1 MAEEHLMLHIV
12 VAVLAVNLVQGLIL
26 AWGRQFQLAS
36 LSSSVN
42 PALLLYV
49 ISSLMSQSASWPNI
63 TRFELGFLSLQI
75 LALALSLFSLSGV
88 RGSAWLFGTAWAL
101 NGLTWL
107 FMVYMVFF
115 FRIWA

>member
-1 MAEEHLMLHIV
+1 MAEERLMLHIV
-12 VAVLAVNLVQGLIL
+12 VAVLAVNLVQGLAL

-49 ISSLMSQSASWPNI
+49 VSAMMSQSASWPNI
-63 TRFELGFLSLQI
+63 TRFEVGFLSIQVLV
-75 LALALSLFSLSGV
+75 LVLSLVSLSGV
-88 RGSAWLFGTAWAL
+88 RVSAWLFWTAWVL

-107 FMVYMVFF
+107 FMVYVVFL
-115 FRIWA
+115 FRIQM

>member
-1 MAEEHLMLHIV
+1 MAEERLMLHIV
-12 VAVLAVNLVQGLIL
+12 VAVLAVNLVQGLTL
-26 AWGRQFQLAS
+26 AWGRQFRLAS

-42 PALLLYV
+42 PTLLLYV

-63 TRFELGFLSLQI
+63 TRFEVGFLSLQV
-75 LALALSLFSLSGV
+75 LALALSLVSLSGV
-88 RGSAWLFGTAWAL
+88 RVSPWLFWTAWAL

-115 FRIWA
+115 FRIWT